1 MISSTLFTLDSAQ
14 IRTGKPR
21 FVNASAVLTPS
32 ATSRA
37 PRAVS
42 SGSARAADGL
52 ASTITSALEFAN
64 AHSWL
69 RYTTTSRT
77 AIEALS
83 TLNAFD
89 SAPAQIAVVG
99 QASARALREIAG
111 LEPTVVSHV
120 ETAAELAR
128 QLLEVRATGPFGWPR
143 GERALMSLKRTLEA
157 AGETVRDVVVY
168 RSHECAFADS
178 SADVI
183 VLASPSAARALPLE
197 TGRGARLVALGVS
210 TAEALTKRG
219 LPVRICAEPGVN
231 SVLEIIEGL
240 IRSQPTRDFHSEH
253 QPASSQG
260 DSRP

>member
-1 MISSTLFTLDSAQ
+1 MRITLTHLPG
-14 IRTGKPR
+14 RLG
-21 FVNASAVLTPS
+21 
-32 ATSRA
+32 
-37 PRAVS
+37 
-42 SGSARAADGL
+42 GL
-52 ASTITSALEFAN
+52 REALEALGH
-64 AHSWL
+64 AVTHAPLIATTLVPDADL
-69 RYTTTSRT
+69 RVLEGCPWWVFTSRT
-77 AIEALS
+77 AIEALAA
-83 TLNAFD
+83 LDAFD

-111 LEPTVVSHV
+111 LEPTVVSPV

-197 TGRGARLVALGVS
+197 TARGARLVALGVS

-219 LPVRICAEPGVN
+219 LPVRICAESSVN

-240 IRSQPTRDFHSEH
+240 MQSQPNRDFHSEH